1 MSMNDESSEL
11 FTSLIKSSKS
21 LVSQLSMCDKEEYDA
36 FIVAVGDAIANLLAS
51 ESNTNNRLHQSALEN
66 LPFIIENFDDTFNN
80 LIVIHTHSV
89 DSCLDCRIW
98 IVVSWMRLKQFA
110 ILLLMASSKPDCSID
125 LVSCKLNLSAPSMS
139 VQYYQLA
146 RNQQHLKQ
154 P

>member
-51 ESNTNNRLHQSALEN
+51 ESNTSNRLHQSALEN

-80 LIVIHTHSV
+80 LIVTSEF
-89 DSCLDCRIW
+89 DD
-98 IVVSWMRLKQFA
+98 M
-110 ILLLMASSKPDCSID
+110 
-125 LVSCKLNLSAPSMS
+125 SAFE
-139 VQYYQLA
+139 VETIKGYVRDTIKHVLEVI
-146 RNQQHLKQ
+146 QQG
-154 P
+154 